1 MKGQFFKLTMCIVIS
16 TLVSSCKNETPKDY
30 LEKDINEVNID
41 KSIDYCS
48 KAIEL
53 DSNYIEAYYRRAS
66 LYISLARGIQT
77 MIETGSQDK
86 GNDLIYFKKGIEDYN
101 KILLIDSKE
110 VNAQALKGFA
120 YLYQGDTITACIELN
135 KASLLGDKDA
145 SKKSKEVCN

>member
-1 MKGQFFKLTMCIVIS
+1 MKRQFIKLTMCVVIS

-30 LEKDINEVNID
+30 LEKDLSEVNVD
-41 KSIDYCS
+41 KSIDYCT

-66 LYISLARGIQT
+66 LYVSLARGIQT

-145 SKKSKEVCN
+145 SKKIKEVCN

>member
-1 MKGQFFKLTMCIVIS
+1 MKRQFFKLTVCIAIS
-16 TLVSSCKNETPKDY
+16 TLVCSCKNETPKDY
-30 LEKDINEVNID
+30 LEKDLSEMNID
-41 KSIDYCS
+41 KSIDYCT

-66 LYISLARGIQT
+66 LYVSLARGIQT
-77 MIETGSQDK
+77 IIENGSRDK

-120 YLYQGDTITACIELN
+120 YLYKGDTATACIEL
-135 KASLLGDKDA
+135 KIASSLGDNNA
-145 SKKSKEVCN
+145 SGKIKEICN